1 MEFLIRNLILK
12 SYLLPLRRLTEIL
25 LQQTIISDPF
35 HELRILSRSKVCA
48 FKIVYYHS
56 TQNQIQQ
63 S

>member
-48 FKIVYYHS
+48 FKIVY
-56 TQNQIQQ
+56 
-63 S
+63 